1 MSCLSPLRRPL
12 LAGLCVLTLLGCQ
25 DLRLFRMQSGD
36 DDEKDALDRV
46 TESEIAAG
54 QRSMIGDY
62 TNISG
67 LKMVVLEGVGL
78 VTQLNGTGGDSPT
91 SSERKAMLDDMR
103 KRRVKEPNKVLA
115 SPSTALVL
123 VRAYLPP
130 LIKKGETFDVEV
142 RLPEGSEATSL
153 AGGWLLKCDLVERA
167 IVPGRGPMNGDLL
180 ARAEGPILISTGETS
195 KESLAGVVRRGTIPG
210 GAVSLRD
217 DRPLTIHLKSDFR
230 SVRMANR
237 ITKRI
242 GDRFSSPDEYGIRRP
257 LAKFVTDSRIELEMH
272 PAYRENYP
280 RYLEVIRSIAF
291 NEKEV
296 ERHLRMQR
304 LREDLRQGT
313 TAFEASLQLEAIGRE
328 AVPILKDGLNAP
340 TLEARFHAA
349 TALAYLGEADGVEV
363 LFEAA
368 DQERALRVFALAA
381 MTALESGE
389 AHDQL
394 TRLLDHES
402 IETRYGAFRALTTL
416 NPNDPAVNGRS
427 MNDRFRLH
435 VLPCDASPVI
445 HITRRR
451 KAEIVLFGQNQRLKP
466 PLAANAGNHIWVT
479 ARAGEERV
487 VVSRYEPGRED
498 RRLEVSTDVED
509 VIAAVVEVG
518 GTYPD
523 VVQMLVQAERQHNL
537 EGRIAIDKL
546 PQAGRIFHRKGEDG
560 AARVG
565 NQNYAPNLFPST
577 DEEES
582 EVDAEAA
589 ESAESAEA
597 AVDRKTG
604 SAPVVD
610 SL

>member
-1 MSCLSPLRRPL
+1 MLSLSPIPRRQPL
-12 LAGLCVLTLLGCQ
+12 LAGVCLLTLLGCQ
-25 DLRLFRMQSGD
+25 DLSLFRMQSGE

-46 TESEIAAG
+46 VESELAAG

-67 LKMVVLEGVGL
+67 MKMVVLEGVGL
-78 VTQLNGTGGDSPT
+78 VTQLNGTGGDSPS
-91 SSERKAMLDDMR
+91 SSERKTMLDDMR

-130 LIKKGETFDVEV
+130 LIKKGDTFDVEV
-142 RLPEGSEATSL
+142 RLPDGSEATSL
-153 AGGWLLKCDLVERA
+153 AGGWLLKSDLVERA
-167 IVPGRGPMNGDLL
+167 IVPGRGPMDGDLL

-195 KESLAGVVRRGTIPG
+195 QESLAGVVRRGSIPG

-217 DRPLTIHLKSDFR
+217 DRPLTIHLKNDFR
-230 SVRMANR
+230 SVRMANL

-257 LAKFVTDSRIELEMH
+257 LARFDTDSRLFLEVH
-272 PAYRENYP
+272 PSYRENYP

-304 LREDLRQGT
+304 LREELRHGA

-340 TLEARFHAA
+340 SLEARFHAA

-363 LFEAA
+363 LYEAA

-381 MTALESGE
+381 MTALENGE

-394 TRLLDHES
+394 TRLLDHDS

-416 NPNDPAVNGRS
+416 NPNDPAVNGRTMS
-427 MNDRFRLH
+427 DRFKLH
-435 VLPCDASPVI
+435 VLHCEAAPVI

-451 KAEIVLFGQNQRLKP
+451 KAEIVLFGEPQRLKP
-466 PLAANAGNHIWVT
+466 PLAVNAGNHIWVT
-479 ARAGEERV
+479 GRAGEERV
-487 VVSRYEPGRED
+487 VVSRYEPGHED
-498 RRLEVSTDVED
+498 RRLEVSTDIED
-509 VIAAVVEVG
+509 IIAAVVEVG

-523 VVQMLVQAERQHNL
+523 VVQMLVQAERQHNM
-537 EGRIAIDKL
+537 EGRIAIDAL
-546 PQAGRIFHRKGEDG
+546 PQAGRVYQRKGEEG

-582 EVDAEAA
+582 DEDAEAPA
-589 ESAESAEA
+589 GST
-597 AVDRKTG
+597 TG